1 MNEEKKSLMIAEAEN
16 VEAIRDFFTSW
27 WTVAELNETVS
38 KVCATIINLASR
50 RMLSVDELEVFDEL
64 IQQHNLMIDII
75 KPFER
80 KEATDE

>member
-16 VEAIRDFFTSW
+16 VEAICDFFTSW
-27 WTVAELNETVS
+27 WSSAELNETAS
-38 KVCATIINLASR
+38 KVCATIVNLAAHR
-50 RMLSVDELEVFDEL
+50 KLSVDELEVFDEL

-75 KPFER
+75 KPFEG

>member
-27 WTVAELNETVS
+27 WTSAELYESAAKVS
-38 KVCATIINLASR
+38 ATIIDLVNR
-50 RMLSVDELEVFDEL
+50 HQIKDDELFAISQL
-64 IQQHNLMIDII
+64 LQQYLMMIDTI
-75 KPFER
+75 KPFEG

>member
-16 VEAIRDFFTSW
+16 IEAIRDFFISW

-50 RMLSVDELEVFDEL
+50 RRLSVDELEVFDEL

-75 KPFER
+75 KPFEG
-80 KEATDE
+80 KEADHE